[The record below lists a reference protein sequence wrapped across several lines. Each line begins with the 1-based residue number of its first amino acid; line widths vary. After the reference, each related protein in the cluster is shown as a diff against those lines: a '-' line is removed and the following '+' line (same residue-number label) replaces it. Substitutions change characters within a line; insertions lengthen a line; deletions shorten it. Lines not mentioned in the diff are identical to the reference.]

1 MQWMRIV
8 YLPDKIGGI
17 MMFGSQS
24 QSRML
29 PVVLFSIFIFLTAC
43 AGGGGAQ
50 KAETQPQ
57 AQAGN
62 QPEAVDPPLSKK
74 YNGVVVFDFEM
85 TPQVKQDYPDAAREC
100 QVNVITAL
108 QMQNAFSSVAPHRPG
123 AAYADGTLL
132 IKAQIKDMRLVST
145 GARIWGG
152 AFAGSSYMNLDVSF
166 IDAGSNKEV
175 RKKEMSSAT
184 NAWAAAWTSGS
195 SDRSLPADMGR
206 IIADYIM
213 AVIPRK

>member
-1 MQWMRIV
+1 MKFHSR
-8 YLPDKIGGI
+8 
-17 MMFGSQS
+17 SQL
-24 QSRML
+24 RML
-29 PVVLFSIFIFLTAC
+29 PVFLFLSLILLTAC
-43 AGGGGAQ
+43 AGGGGAK

-57 AQAGN
+57 AGS
-62 QPEAVDPPLSKK
+62 QPEAVDPPLTKK
-74 YNGVVVFDFEM
+74 YSGIVVFEFEM

-108 QMQNAFSSVAPHRPG
+108 QMQNAFNSVAPHRPG
-123 AAYADGTLL
+123 KTYADGTLL

-152 AFAGSSYMNLDVSF
+152 AFAGSSHMNLDVRF
-166 IDAGSNKEV
+166 IDAGTNKEV

-195 SDRSLPADMGR
+195 SDRSLPADMGK

-213 AVIPRK
+213 AVVPRK